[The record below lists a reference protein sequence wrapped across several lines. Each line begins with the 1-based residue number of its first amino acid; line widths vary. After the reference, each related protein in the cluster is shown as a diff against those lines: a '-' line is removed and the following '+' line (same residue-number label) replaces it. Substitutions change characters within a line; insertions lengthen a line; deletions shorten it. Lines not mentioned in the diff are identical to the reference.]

1 MSRNNLVFYWAT
13 LSAIYPCCWL
23 KGPLF
28 LLCLSVCATVC
39 LYNYHIFT
47 APEYG
52 QIYVEDSKREEEKR
66 AVITAVPLSLSFLST
81 SQKCK
86 TCNSK
91 ADRIYIFINA
101 YRHLW
106 MYLCLKKYKYTGP
119 LCSSLVG
126 IYLTTEQYR
135 RLFLVN
141 HKNNVHFDQRWGF
154 NLYGPSLQLGA

>member
-101 YRHLW
+101 YRHL
-106 MYLCLKKYKYTGP
+106 
-119 LCSSLVG
+119 
-126 IYLTTEQYR
+126 
-135 RLFLVN
+135 
-141 HKNNVHFDQRWGF
+141 
-154 NLYGPSLQLGA
+154 